1 MAGLGGQRGEKGV
14 ALMEYPWFK
23 EYDLCGIPRTLE
35 PYPNIPTHGF
45 LDEAAVKY
53 PKMGC
58 VQLGLEMTYAE
69 VKEHADRLANA
80 LADMGVGKGERVVTL
95 LPSSIQF
102 VVADAGISKAGAVHV
117 PCSFLEA
124 RDTLA
129 HKCQESSPRAVIC
142 LEEHMATAE
151 YLKEFMSAPNVI
163 ITKLDDYSS
172 LTSRRSALPDVM
184 WMSEII
190 EQARPQ
196 PPRVDIDPARDLET
210 LLFTGGTTGLPKGC
224 MLTHRNIVANVL
236 QNIAVFG
243 PVTKVLRGNIN
254 VIMGLPFFHSYGHC
268 IMHTMIGGM
277 GANMLIVPDP
287 RDVKAML
294 EIMRKY
300 NPVLQFGVPT
310 QFMKM
315 LEEDIKSAKVIG
327 ISGSAALPPNVQ
339 EKFEESSGGGYV
351 SEGYGLSELSPVTH
365 FNVSTNVRVM
375 GGRRGVKIFN
385 LLLFNP
391 VSIAFTRA
399 QARLLGPKGFGKM
412 FTGIISLLAKRS
424 RKSEKTRVVERRATI
439 GIPLPDT
446 VVKVVEVD
454 SGRPLSWEELY
465 RDGKVGEMLLSGP
478 QRMLGYWPEPGKGL
492 DEEGFVHTGDVVKMD
507 ENGYFAIVDRTKD
520 MVIVSG
526 YKVYTREVDDIL
538 YDHPATEMAATIGV
552 PDPEREGS
560 ERVWVFIKLKEEYKG
575 KVSEEDYMEYLK
587 EKVAK
592 YAVPRE
598 VVFVDEMPLTE
609 VFKVNKKVL
618 REMQLQK
625 MQMEQA

>member
-1 MAGLGGQRGEKGV
+1 MD
-14 ALMEYPWFK
+14 YPWFK
-23 EYDLCGIPRTLE
+23 EYELCGIPRTLE
-35 PYPNIPTHGF
+35 PYPSIPTHGF
-45 LDEAAVKY
+45 LDRAAEAF
-53 PKMGC
+53 PRMGC
-58 VQLGLEMTYAE
+58 VQLGLEMTYPE

-80 LADMGVGKGERVVTL
+80 LSSLGVGKRDRVVTL

-102 VVADAGISKAGAVHV
+102 VVADSGISKAGAVHV

-124 RDTLA
+124 RETLA
-129 HKCQESSPRAVIC
+129 HKFTESAPKALIC
-142 LEEHMATAE
+142 MDEHLATAE
-151 YLKEFMSAPNVI
+151 YLKEYMTSPNII

-172 LTSRRSALPDVM
+172 WSTKRSELPDVM
-184 WMSEII
+184 WLTEII
-190 EQARPQ
+190 EGADPV
-196 PPRVDIDPARDLET
+196 PPRVDIDPARDLEI

-243 PVTKVLRGNIN
+243 PVTKVLKGNIN

-277 GANMLIVPDP
+277 AANMLIVPDP

-294 EIMRKY
+294 DIMRKY

-315 LEEDIKSAKVIG
+315 LEEDLRAARVIG
-327 ISGSAALPPNVQ
+327 ISGSAALPPTVQ

-375 GGRRGVKIFN
+375 GGRRGVKI
-385 LLLFNP
+385 LKAVLFNP
-391 VSIAFTRA
+391 VSIALTRA
-399 QARLLGPKGFGKM
+399 QARLLGPKRFGKM
-412 FTGIISLLAKRS
+412 FTGIISVLAKRS
-424 RKSEKTRVVERRATI
+424 RKSEEARKAEKKATI

-446 VVKVVEVD
+446 EVRVVEVD
-454 SGRPLSWEELY
+454 SGRALSFEELY
-465 RDGKVGEMLLSGP
+465 REGKVGEMLLKGP

-507 ENGYFAIVDRTKD
+507 ENGYFSIVDRTKD

-538 YDHPATEMAATIGV
+538 YDHPATELAATIGV
-552 PDPEREGS
+552 PDPERPGS
-560 ERVWVFIKLKEEYKG
+560 ERVWVFVQVKEEYKG
-575 KVSEEDYMEYLK
+575 KVTEEDYLNYLK

-598 VVFVDEMPLTE
+598 VIFLDEMPLTE
-609 VFKVNKKVL
+609 VFKVNKKAL
-618 REMQLQK
+618 REMQIKKLQPD
-625 MQMEQA
+625 QAVEG